1 MTLEKT
7 IEARVVRWAKEH
19 GIKTRKMNGSGFRGW
34 PDRLFVLPKG
44 RLLWIEFKRP
54 GGRLSTL
61 QELLIGDLEALGH
74 QVRVYDDPVKAIEGL
89 RLLLEAK

>member
-7 IEARVVRWAKEH
+7 IEARVVRWARDNN
-19 GIKTRKMNGSGFRGW
+19 IRTRKMNGSGFRGW
-34 PDRLFVLPKG
+34 PDRLFLLPKG

-54 GGRLSTL
+54 GGKLHTL
-61 QELLIGDLEALGH
+61 QELLIAEMRSLGH
-74 QVRVYDDPVKAIEGL
+74 EVRVYDDPIKAIEGL